1 MASVNCSATCALAP
15 QRVPSANAARG
26 DITGDPRDPASLKV
40 ACATALARAGYV
52 SRAAKAFTQGGLQSV
67 SPDVVEQLR
76 ASILQ
81 VIRVD
86 SELLSKIINTKL
98 KNGSAPG
105 PSGWTGELIAS
116 LVDDPGCLEA
126 LGVLV
131 CDILNGSLDDPS
143 RELIMASLLIAGAK
157 ASGGVSE
164 WRRASYCN

>member
-1 MASVNCSATCALAP
+1 MRALA
-15 QRVPSANAARG
+15 QQHVPSAPD
-26 DITGDPRDPASLKV
+26 DITGDPRDPTSR
-40 ACATALARAGYV
+40 ATALARAGYV

-67 SPDVVEQLR
+67 SPEVVEQLR
-76 ASILQ
+76 GLHPPRSDPPPPLPDT
-81 VIRVD
+81 VPHIRVD

-105 PSGWTGELIAS
+105 PSGWTGELIAL

-143 RELIMASLLIAGAK
+143 RELIMASLLIAGPK
-157 ASGGVSE
+157 
-164 WRRASYCN
+164 RAGCAPDCY